1 MTNQKIIT
9 TDHIGLGIGET
20 VKSYLTVE
28 LVDNAIIMTSRDG
41 VSLQNKHGGYNCLHT
56 GSETYLAKKFNSFKD
71 THTCL

>member
-9 TDHIGLGIGET
+9 TDHIGLGTCET

-41 VSLQNKHGGYNCLHT
+41 KSLQNKHGGYSCLHT